1 MERLV
6 IASPHRYA
14 DLCRLW
20 HRWVMRDVVPAFM
33 RAGLDVHVKILR
45 DTNAEQFTSDLFPGV
60 TFLDNGPGMR
70 DHNEFC
76 DGALDIDCDFLFFL
90 DSDAFFFDAEWAV
103 RHFKAFE
110 DSNVAAVSLVPRNG
124 RPAVFATVCRI
135 TTYRDLPPPVF
146 ACRYEFPKDWPGG
159 VGLENGDAA
168 TRELIKRGKT
178 IVNVGMDESSEH
190 IANFRSSTMMRT
202 TREFFTRAAGK
213 EAFDEF
219 VAGHRAFVVPA
230 HDNVLLGCLYEA
242 IFGEPFA
249 PDAAGTPLGGSVTLA
264 NLRKA
269 VENIRDARDVGRLR
283 ERFQRSRRAT
293 VRMAAREGV
302 NVEIPWVLPD
312 ENIAQ
317 GGQTS
322 PGKFNATAT

>member
-1 MERLV
+1 MHMQRLV

-33 RAGLDVHVKILR
+33 RAGLDVQVKIFR
-45 DTNAEQFTSDLFPGV
+45 DTNAAQFTSKLFPGV

-76 DGALDIDCDFLFFL
+76 DGALGIDCDFLFFL
-90 DSDAFFFDAEWAV
+90 DSDAFFFEAEWAV

-110 DSNVAAVSLVPRNG
+110 DPNVAAVSLVPRNG
-124 RPAVFATVCRI
+124 RPAVFATICRI
-135 TTYRDLPPPVF
+135 TTYRDLPAPVF
-146 ACRYEFPKDWPGG
+146 ACRYEFPKDWPHG

-168 TRELIKRGKT
+168 TRELIKKGKT
-178 IVNVGMDESSEH
+178 IVNVSMEESSEH
-190 IANFRSSTMMRT
+190 IANFRSSTALRA
-202 TREFFTRAAGK
+202 TREFFTRAAGE

-219 VAGHRAFVVPA
+219 VARHRAFVVPA

-264 NLRKA
+264 DLRRA
-269 VENIRDARDVGRLR
+269 VENINDAQDLERLR
-283 ERFQRSRRAT
+283 ARFQRSRQAML
-293 VRMAAREGV
+293 RMAAREGV
-302 NVEIPWVLPD
+302 EVAIPWVLPNETASD
-312 ENIAQ
+312 S
-317 GGQTS
+317 GGRVRFEMS
-322 PGKFNATAT
+322 KF